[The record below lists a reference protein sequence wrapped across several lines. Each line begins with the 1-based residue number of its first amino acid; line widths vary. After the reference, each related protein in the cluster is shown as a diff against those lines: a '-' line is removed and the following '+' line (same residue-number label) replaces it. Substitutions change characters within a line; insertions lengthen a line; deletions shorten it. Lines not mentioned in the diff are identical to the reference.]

1 MTPYRHLISLFAAA
15 SLSAFMAYG
24 AVAQST
30 GNAMPTDS
38 PRAYFAVS
46 DGTSASLGETMKL
59 SRTSA
64 HFSSLKGEMKLQ
76 YSGERKSDSETDT
89 EFSGDVYQ
97 VLNADEFFS
106 LNKGSDLCDKPIRWV
121 TIRDSSDAIG
131 EGTVRVGMLSID
143 DWHKY
148 NPNSLGACSADSF
161 KLK

>member
-1 MTPYRHLISLFAAA
+1 
-15 SLSAFMAYG
+15 
-24 AVAQST
+24 
-30 GNAMPTDS
+30 
-38 PRAYFAVS
+38 
-46 DGTSASLGETMKL
+46 
-59 SRTSA
+59 
-64 HFSSLKGEMKLQ
+64 MKLQ

-148 NPNSLGACSADSF
+148 SPNSLGACSADSF